1 MEKREGV
8 PFQEIEFESPD
19 YLEPDRNFYDQFPFA
34 QAVDDV
40 SSMSGISP
48 EVLRRG
54 LTQLSNAKKFQN
66 FSTEQRFSYVYDET
80 SDIHDY
86 YHAHYGKIAK
96 EVKANTRAEGIT
108 SGMIAAGLR
117 QTASL
122 LREYPFWI
130 EYVFLNR
137 DIAQYRYNGD
147 HFQNPQVK
155 KVFPVKGYGK
165 WLHDRLANE
174 QRLQGAAVRV
184 VLNETFTDTHDP
196 NTLVEFQRSTGK
208 GSVWREYKLLKAS
221 GFSK

>member
-1 MEKREGV
+1 MERREGTS
-8 PFQEIEFESPD
+8 PQELKFESPD
-19 YLEPDRNFYDQFPFA
+19 YLEPDRNFYDQFPFDPVVA
-34 QAVDDV
+34 EVA
-40 SSMSGISP
+40 SSSGIDP
-48 EVLRRG
+48 DVLRMGITR
-54 LTQLSNAKKFQN
+54 LTNSPLFHR
-66 FSTEQRFSYVYDET
+66 FSTEQRESYVYDEPT
-80 SDIHDY
+80 DAFDNT
-86 YHAHYGKIAK
+86 HANYAKIASS
-96 EVKANTRAEGIT
+96 VKTKAQQKDIT
-108 SGMIAAGLR
+108 PGMIAAGLR